1 MDPLR
6 AFQDAWHPMRRLTL
20 DLLASLTPAE
30 LLFSPGPGLG
40 PFWKQFRHMGAVQEC
55 YLEALATGRVHFT
68 HAGRRYQG
76 GADGEALGA
85 YLRGLDQE
93 MFAAL
98 AEVEW
103 GRTIDWGPG
112 DAPDVATHMHRL
124 VEHEIL
130 HHGQWVAYVRLLGRP
145 FPRSWGLWGLA

>member
-1 MDPLR
+1 
-6 AFQDAWHPMRRLTL
+6 
-20 DLLASLTPAE
+20 
-30 LLFSPGPGLG
+30 
-40 PFWKQFRHMGAVQEC
+40 
-55 YLEALATGRVHFT
+55 
-68 HAGRRYQG
+68 
-76 GADGEALGA
+76 
-85 YLRGLDQE
+85 

-103 GRTIDWGPG
+103 GRAIDWGPG